1 MLSEQIYALRR
12 KMGLSQEQ
20 LAEKLGVS
28 RQAVSKWETGA
39 SVPELDKLLALS
51 EFFGVSVEELASG
64 APARRGEAPEAGTP
78 KEDAPAPWSRLGAAL
93 CLAGAVLLLLAGGI
107 LLFAPSA
114 AERLDASSTV
124 TISGSGMLFL
134 LAAAAVAAGAV
145 LFFRKK

>member
-1 MLSEQIYALRR
+1 MLSEQIYTLRR

-20 LAEKLGVS
+20 LAEKVGVS

-51 EFFGVSVEELASG
+51 EFFGVSVEELTSG
-64 APARRGEAPEAGTP
+64 APAP
-78 KEDAPAPWSRLGAAL
+78 KEDAPPPRETPVLWSRLGIAL
-93 CLAGAVLLLLAGGI
+93 CLAGAVLLLLAGGV

>member
-1 MLSEQIYALRR
+1 MLSEQIYTLRR
-12 KMGLSQEQ
+12 KSGLSQEQ
-20 LAEKLGVS
+20 LAEKVGVS

-51 EFFGVSVEELASG
+51 EFFGVSVEELTSG
-64 APARRGEAPEAGTP
+64 APARR
-78 KEDAPAPWSRLGAAL
+78 EDAPPPRETPVLWSRLGIAL

>member
-1 MLSEQIYALRR
+1 MLSEQIYTLRR
-12 KMGLSQEQ
+12 KSGLSQEQ
-20 LAEKLGVS
+20 LAEKVGVS

-51 EFFGVSVEELASG
+51 EFFSVEELTSG
-64 APARRGEAPEAGTP
+64 APAR
-78 KEDAPAPWSRLGAAL
+78 KEDAPPPRETPVLWSRLGIAL